1 MTTAVENNHHE
12 SNRKFYDRIAGAY
25 DFIADSNEHKA
36 REQGQQALGLKAGE
50 SVLEIGFGTG
60 NTAIDLAKAVGES
73 GKVCGIDISSGML
86 DVAGKKIQ
94 EAGIANVELKVADA
108 RELPYADGAFDAAF
122 TSFTL
127 ELFPPEDIPTVLAE
141 VKRVLKPGGRLGV
154 VSMATVKGGEHES
167 VLEKTYKW
175 MHVHFPHL
183 VDCRPIDPAAALTR
197 AGYEVQ
203 SEDRIMIWT
212 MPVAVVVGRMK
223 AEG

>member
-1 MTTAVENNHHE
+1 MTTATENNHHE
-12 SNRKFYDRIAGAY
+12 SNRKFYDRIANAY

-36 REQGQQALGLKAGE
+36 RQQGERALELQAGE

-60 NTAIDLAKAVGES
+60 NTAIDLAGMVGAE

-86 DVAGKKIQ
+86 EVAEKKVQ
-94 EAGIANVELKVADA
+94 EAGLSNIGLKVGDA
-108 RELPYADGAFDAAF
+108 RELPYEDGSFDAAF

-127 ELFPPEDIPTVLAE
+127 ELFPEEDIPTVLGE

-154 VSMATVKGGEHES
+154 VSMATVKDGEHES

-183 VDCRPIDPAAALTR
+183 VDCRPIDPAAALTS
-197 AGYEVQ
+197 AGFQVQ

-223 AEG
+223 DEG